1 MNGELRHLTSSTKH
15 IYVLV
20 KTLMIAEEMHFIVF
34 KTRVHYSI
42 STFLCLNMF
51 QYLHIARDI

>member
-1 MNGELRHLTSSTKH
+1 MNGELRYLTSST

-20 KTLMIAEEMHFIVF
+20 KTLMITEEMHFIVF

-42 STFLCLNMF
+42 STFLCLNLV